1 MKIINILKPLEMLR
15 IPDTHLN
22 FSLSKKHLDD
32 ETVNYPN
39 SRHIC
44 CKFCNAILIPEGLA
58 VKVFRNVSGAH
69 TLSLLHN

>member
-1 MKIINILKPLEMLR
+1 MLR

-39 SRHIC
+39 PRHIC

-58 VKVFRNVSGAH
+58 VKVFRNVSV
-69 TLSLLHN
+69 LHMHSYCITD